1 MMSWIVLVDIGFI
14 SVTFN
19 LILAVSSLT
28 ISPPHV
34 RAIWFITG
42 GNVIR
47 GRVKGSLMGRVGRN
61 NFCADV
67 GLFK

>member
-1 MMSWIVLVDIGFI
+1 MLSWIVLHDLGFI

-19 LILAVSSLT
+19 LIVPVSYST
-28 ISPPHV
+28 ISPPRV
-34 RAIWFITG
+34 RTIWFITG
-42 GNVIR
+42 GNVI
-47 GRVKGSLMGRVGRN
+47 GGHVKGCLVGRVGRN